1 MSLVKT
7 PRLHFA
13 LLTASVVAV
22 SVTGCG
28 ESEGTG
34 SAGSQNWRDIDL
46 CALAEP
52 SEVAQL
58 DNSRAGEEA
67 VPPERSADDVSNGC
81 SWGDSWRDFLSISMK
96 DRTVPDHESPTHVRY
111 VEIDD
116 RQASVTNE
124 RGGNCSVWLKYRD
137 AEMVITIEP
146 DASKTDVDLD
156 DRSQVSCDMQ
166 MPLLSS
172 IVSRVDLP

>member
-1 MSLVKT
+1 MKT
-7 PRLHFA
+7 LRLQSA
-13 LLTASVVAV
+13 LLTAAVVTV
-22 SVTGCG
+22 WVTGCSESG
-28 ESEGTG
+28 GTESEGP
-34 SAGSQNWRDIDL
+34 QNWRDIDL
-46 CALAEP
+46 CALVEP

-58 DNSRAGEEA
+58 DNTREGEEA
-67 VPPERSADDVSNGC
+67 VPSERSDDTVGNGC

-116 RQASVTNE
+116 RRASVTNE

-156 DRSQVSCDMQ
+156 DRSQVSCDVQ